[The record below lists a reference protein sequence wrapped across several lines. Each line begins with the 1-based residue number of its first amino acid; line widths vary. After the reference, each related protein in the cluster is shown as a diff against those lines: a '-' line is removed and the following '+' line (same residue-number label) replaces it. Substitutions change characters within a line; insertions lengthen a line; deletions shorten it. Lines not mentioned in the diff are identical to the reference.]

1 MTISKEQSE
10 NIKKSLIDQ
19 LEKSNQPNKEKVIE
33 YIKSLD
39 EEKLEE
45 FLKQNK
51 IELSEFDSE
60 GKSQPS
66 EPECVFCSI
75 INGKVPSYKIAE
87 TKKAIAI
94 LEINPLSKGHSLVLP
109 TEHLPIEKMPKSALS
124 LAQKLAKKTKKKL
137 KPEDIKIETSSLM
150 GHAMI
155 NIVPL
160 YKDIPTKKTKATEED
175 LKKLQLKLESKTR
188 APRKKVKKEQEKT
201 QEELKQELSK
211 LPKISFR
218 IP

>member
-1 MTISKEQSE
+1 MVISKQQSE
-10 NIKKSLIDQ
+10 TIKKSLIDQ
-19 LEKSNQPNKEKVIE
+19 LEKSNQPNKEKVID
-33 YIKSLD
+33 YIKSLN
-39 EEKLEE
+39 ESNLEQ

-60 GKSQPS
+60 TSQPS

-75 INGKVPSYKIAE
+75 IKGKVPSYKIAE

-94 LEINPLSKGHSLVLP
+94 LELNPLSRGHSIVLP
-109 TEHLPIEKMPKSALS
+109 TEHLTIEKMPKSALS
-124 LAQKLAKKTKKKL
+124 LAQKLAKKIKKKL
-137 KPEDIKIETSSLM
+137 KSEDIKIETSSLM
-150 GHAMI
+150 GHGMI

-160 YKDIPTKKTKATEED
+160 YKDIPTKKTKAEEED

-188 APRKKVKKEQEKT
+188 TSRKKIKKEEIKTEK
-201 QEELKQELSK
+201 ELEDELSK

>member
-1 MTISKEQSE
+1 MISKKQSE
-10 NIKKSLIDQ
+10 TIKKSLIDQ
-19 LEKSNQPNKEKVIE
+19 LEKSNQPNKEKVVD
-33 YIKSLD
+33 YIKTLN

-51 IELSEFDSE
+51 IDISEFDSE
-60 GKSQPS
+60 LKPS

-75 INGKVPSYKIAE
+75 IKGKIPSYKIAE

-94 LEINPLSKGHSLVLP
+94 LEINPLSRGHSIVLP
-109 TEHLPIEKMPKSALS
+109 TEHLPIEKMPKSTLS

-150 GHAMI
+150 GHGMV

-160 YKDIPTKKTKATEED
+160 YKDIPPKKIKETEEN

-188 APRKKVKKEQEKT
+188 TPRKKQKEQEKT
-201 QEELKQELSK
+201 PEEIKEDLSK